1 MQKIRSHQPWQQA
14 LIGLLIVCVS
24 VAAIGWL
31 QWPQLLQLKSGS
43 ESASV
48 EELQQQADQ
57 ERLRLALLQKMP
69 TFGFNNLIADWTFL
83 SFLQYFGD
91 QPARQKTDYR
101 LSPDYFE
108 VILSRDPYFI
118 QAYTFLSTSGS
129 LYAGA
134 ADQATDIMQRG
145 LQSLKPNVPSDSF
158 YAWRQLGIDQL
169 LFLGDSQAARQ
180 SFLTAAQWAAQ
191 SSAPGSRES
200 ASFSRQTADFLA
212 ANPDSKTAQ
221 VAAWAMVLGTAPDNR
236 TQETAIQRIRS
247 LGGQISQNPDGTYGV
262 RPPAK
267 D

>member
-1 MQKIRSHQPWQQA
+1 MQARSDQPWQQA
-14 LIGLLIVCVS
+14 LIAFLIICAS

-31 QWPQLLQLKSGS
+31 QWPQLLQLKAGS
-43 ESASV
+43 QAASV
-48 EELQQQADQ
+48 TELQRQVDQ
-57 ERLRLALLQKMP
+57 ERLRLSLLQKTP
-69 TFGFNNLIADWTFL
+69 SFGFDNLIADWTFL

-91 QPARQKTDYR
+91 EPARQKTDYQ

-129 LYAGA
+129 IYAGVPVR
-134 ADQATDIMQRG
+134 ATEIMQRG
-145 LQSLKPNVPSDSF
+145 LQSLQPNVPPDSF

-169 LFLGDSQAARQ
+169 LFLGDSQAAQQ

-191 SSAPGSRES
+191 SALPGSRES
-200 ASFSRQTADFLA
+200 AALSRQTADFLA

-221 VAAWAMVLGTAPDNR
+221 VSAWVMVLTSAPDDR
-236 TQETAIQRIRS
+236 TRQTAIRQIRS
-247 LGGQISQNPDGTYGV
+247 LGGQISQNPDGTFGV